1 MSQVHVP
8 SSSIQDSLILQMIAN
23 GGNTA
28 SGSFYDFEL
37 SDDSL
42 FDTTLSSGSN
52 ITLSPSD
59 NTVLLKKGLYQLN
72 LSAAIRTGASS
83 IYGLSQTTLQITT
96 DPTFNQIN
104 VVNDQANQW
113 YGNGTDV
120 NTPVF
125 FDMNNAVLIN
135 VTVDDTPVAFRMRN
149 TNEESADFF
158 IAGSD
163 TFPITIIQF
172 VRLGDAQ

>member
-8 SSSIQDSLILQMIAN
+8 SASIQDSLILQMIAN
-23 GGNTA
+23 SDDTA
-28 SGSFYDFEL
+28 SGSFYGFEL
-37 SDDSL
+37 SDDSI
-42 FDTTLSSGSN
+42 FEVTLSSGSN
-52 ITLSPSD
+52 ITVSPTD
-59 NTVLLKKGLYQLN
+59 NVVLLKKGLYQMN
-72 LSAAIRTGASS
+72 FSAAVRTGASS

-96 DPTFNQIN
+96 DTTFNTIDII
-104 VVNDQANQW
+104 NDQANQW
-113 YGNGTDV
+113 YGNGSSA